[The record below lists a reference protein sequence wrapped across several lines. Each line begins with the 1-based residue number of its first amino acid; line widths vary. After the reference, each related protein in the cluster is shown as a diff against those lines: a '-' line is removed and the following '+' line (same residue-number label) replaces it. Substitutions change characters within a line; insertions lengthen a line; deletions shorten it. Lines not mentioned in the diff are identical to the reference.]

1 VIHGAL
7 PYAWR
12 VNLAQLVHRPAAD
25 APVIIVA
32 FDAWVDAGSASS
44 AAATALAE
52 GGELV
57 ATFASDLLYD
67 YRARR
72 PSLDIVDG
80 RPLRLEWPDLTIRY
94 SRLGGRDVLVLT
106 GPEPDFRWRELA
118 GDVVEAARALG
129 VSQWISLGA
138 IPAAV
143 PHTRPVP
150 VLGTESQPG
159 LLRGNVRPGPEGLLR
174 VPAAAISVL
183 DIAVAQAG
191 IPAVGYFAQ
200 IPHYI
205 SGPYPAATIALLRTI
220 ELHLGIELPLS
231 TLLDEVE
238 SMRQRLDTATALDEK
253 TRTYIDKLES
263 MVDEERLPSGDELI
277 GDIERFLRERGT
289 DPGAG
294 RIH

>member
-1 VIHGAL
+1 MV
-7 PYAWR
+7 
-12 VNLAQLVHRPAAD
+12 
-25 APVIIVA
+25 VA

-52 GGELV
+52 GGDLV
-57 ATFASDLLYD
+57 ATFENDVLFD

-72 PSLDIVDG
+72 PTLDIVDG
-80 RPLRLEWPDLTIRY
+80 RPLRLEWPELSIRY
-94 SRLGGRDVLVLT
+94 SRLAGRDVLVLT

-118 GDVVEAARALG
+118 TDVAKTAKSLSVVE
-129 VSQWISLGA
+129 WISLGA

-150 VLGTESQPG
+150 VLGTESRPG
-159 LLRGNVRPGPEGLLR
+159 LLHGNVRPGPEGLLR
-174 VPAAAISVL
+174 VPSAAISIL
-183 DIAVAQAG
+183 DIAIAQAG
-191 IPAVGYFAQ
+191 IPALGYFAQ

-205 SGPYPAATIALLRTI
+205 SGPYPAATVALLRAV
-220 ELHLGIELPLS
+220 EQHLGIELPLS

-238 SMRQRLDTATALDEK
+238 SMRRRLDTATQLDEK
-253 TRTYIDKLES
+253 TRVYIEKLEQ

-277 GDIERFLRERGT
+277 GEIERFLRERGT

-294 RIH
+294 QIH